1 MTQVKNETET
11 RNLNK
16 KEVDIIVNALL
27 HEMQAYNKALD
38 LVSDKQ
44 ATEALETAKNKVFNV
59 FMKMNTFTAEEE

>member
-27 HEMQAYNKALD
+27 HEMQTYNKALD

-59 FMKMNTFTAEEE
+59 FMKMNTFTTEEE